1 MAGRCTDRWRPSV
14 HLMIRTHVLGSR
26 GSLPRHGSPERCLRR
41 ADHAPA
47 REVSSTPFCHPWR
60 TFRRGPGPPRLRPEH
75 PSGTDIA
82 HHVERFRALFR
93 LPPSHGEDDA
103 TPTSPRLAARWI
115 STGHRGDQRQ
125 QDFAQPGHRVDGDR
139 AGRCALEWV
148 ATLRD
153 RQVIARSSCPPTRDH
168 LPSTGVS
175 APGPGV
181 CRVRTGDRCT
191 SFTMRVTTCEDMAH
205 HVDVRVSWHHPPRLL
220 GSL

>member
-1 MAGRCTDRWRPSV
+1 MCWGPVGHCRGTAHQSDACVALITPPLGRSHPRPSAIPGV
-14 HLMIRTHVLGSR
+14 RSGRAPDRHVF
-26 GSLPRHGSPERCLRR
+26 
-41 ADHAPA
+41 APQ
-47 REVSSTPFCHPWR
+47 
-60 TFRRGPGPPRLRPEH
+60 H
-75 PSGTDIA
+75 PSCATDIA
-82 HHVERFRALFR
+82 HPVERFRALFR

-115 STGHRGDQRQ
+115 PTGHRGDQRQ

-148 ATLRD
+148 ANRRD
-153 RQVIARSSCPPTRDH
+153 RPVIARSSCPPTRDH

-191 SFTMRVTTCEDMAH
+191 SFTVRVTTGEDMAH

-220 GSL
+220 GSR